1 MVSKVS
7 WLRQRLETWRDTG
20 TMELFEP
27 TAVCLEKKENYFK
40 KIGIASVY
48 NTQVTD
54 GVFLMAR
61 N

>member
-1 MVSKVS
+1 M
-7 WLRQRLETWRDTG
+7 ETWRDTG